1 MGLMQR
7 KVTSIQLEEKMG
19 RNLFLLSLLAGGW
32 CVIIAGV
39 LAKGE
44 HTQPAVTLGVVQILT
59 SALFGIGYC
68 HAVYC
73 TYKIYINCRG
83 H

>member
-44 HTQPAVTLGVVQILT
+44 HT
-59 SALFGIGYC
+59 
-68 HAVYC
+68 
-73 TYKIYINCRG
+73 
-83 H
+83 

>member
-1 MGLMQR
+1 
-7 KVTSIQLEEKMG
+7 MG
-19 RNLFLLSLLAGGW
+19 RNLFLLSLLMGGW

-44 HTQPAVTLGVVQILT
+44 HTQPAVTLGVVQVVGV
-59 SALFGIGYC
+59 AVFGLGYVY
-68 HAVYC
+68 AVYC
-73 TYKIYINCRG
+73 SYQIYKNCRG